1 MKLSTFVCFAILA
14 FSTAARAAAPTIAV
28 MPFHDLSGGKGSIG
42 EAIRETVT
50 TDLRELGGVRVIERA
65 NLDKVLAEQSL
76 QSKKDQLD
84 PGSVVLVGKLVG
96 ATMIVAGAYQKAGS
110 SVRLTARFVSV
121 ETTEILGTAKVDG
134 PQADFL
140 KLQDEVTAQLLQS
153 AHIEAKKVQQFA
165 KRPPRPKLK
174 SLKPV
179 ELYGDAVV
187 QTDDAKK
194 RELLQAAVSQDPS
207 FVYAS
212 RDLDAL
218 EKRMRE
224 YSKVAEGAQD
234 QELRAEVK
242 RIDQEL
248 ATEKDPQKIFI
259 AYQTLFGRLMMAQ
272 RWRTLIVVA
281 RRVVANPPPVP
292 EAYKHTMMQSLDEQ
306 AQYDLVRAYESL
318 KDDDHM
324 LHECEV
330 FLAKYP
336 TSMYFSSTK
345 MVCDVAVDRKRN
357 AQKGVAEASTALAKL
372 PAAKRADPCE
382 RARVYRDAKQN
393 VEAKRDYEQCWND
406 GNRVMLPWL
415 TPFQLVWV
423 NYDLAHFKEARKW
436 IEILRVQFPDQYK
449 NVRHLE
455 SMMPREE

>member
-1 MKLSTFVCFAILA
+1 MKLSTIVCLAILSFA
-14 FSTAARAAAPTIAV
+14 SFAHAAAPTIAV

-50 TDLRELGGVRVIERA
+50 TDLREMGGVRVIERA

-110 SVRLTARFVSV
+110 NVRLTARFVSV

-134 PQADFL
+134 AQSDFL

-153 AHIEAKKVQQFA
+153 AHIEPKKVQQFA
-165 KRPPRPKLK
+165 KRPRPKLK
-174 SLKPV
+174 SLRPL

-234 QELRAEVK
+234 AEMRAEVK
-242 RIDQEL
+242 RIDEEL
-248 ATEKDPQKIFI
+248 AVEKDPLKIYT
-259 AYQTLFGRLMMAQ
+259 AYQTLFGRLMMAG
-272 RWRTLIVVA
+272 RWKTLIVVA
-281 RRVVANPPPVP
+281 RRVIAHPPPLP
-292 EAYKHTMMQSLDEQ
+292 DAFKHTMAQPLDEQ
-306 AQYDLVRAYESL
+306 AQGYLVRAYEQM
-318 KDDDHM
+318 KDDDRM

-330 FLAKYP
+330 YLAKYP
-336 TSMYFSSTK
+336 TSTQFGTMK
-345 MVCDVAVDRKRN
+345 MLCDVAIDRKR
-357 AQKGVAEASTALAKL
+357 AKEEGAAKATTELAKL
-372 PAAKRADPCE
+372 PPAKRNDPCE
-382 RARVYRDAKQN
+382 RGRVYHQEKQN
-393 VEAKRDYEQCWND
+393 VDAKREYEQCWKD
-406 GNRVMLPWL
+406 GSHTLIPWF
-415 TPFQLVWV
+415 PAFQLVWI
-423 NYDLAHFKEARKW
+423 NFDLAHFKEARKW
-436 IEILRVQFPDQYK
+436 IEVLRVQYPEQYK